1 MKHQLEDKKYL
12 INVVVQ
18 MDMLVFLLLLNAKC
32 AFVLVKHV
40 MIKEAIDVILVK
52 MDFKDPNKETIH
64 IDVLVILDILMTEL
78 LTVLN
83 AVIVVKIV
91 NIMLIIAL
99 HVFQIVKDINLE
111 GHVLV
116 LINIMMMESIRFAR
130 VAIILVK
137 LAVVGQ
143 IATTVKL
150 VMELKE
156 FMIQI
161 LIHVFVM
168 MDIMMMEALIIAYN
182 AIIVAKL
189 VMMGVKMIA

>member
-1 MKHQLEDKKYL
+1 
-12 INVVVQ
+12 